1 MVTTDM
7 LDRMEH
13 VGETVI
19 AEEVVDPGQT
29 ASAHDASV
37 GSTNAEVQPQSGDYS
52 EGFLQG
58 YPTDTNP
65 AQPAPLLPLLHVAF
79 PAMTNQ
85 NLQNP
90 PEVVGYSEG
99 LHQAYTTT
107 LTLAQPAP
115 ALPHHHHDPPE
126 PTLSPR
132 NIQVQAE
139 DVEYWKSL
147 PQVYPCN
154 NVQVQQSDGY
164 WDGALRPPVPYTLTI
179 PSTYHGLQCQDGAML
194 QSQVLSAGYA
204 YDGQHWSCTWPTDAA
219 WLKPAPPE
227 YMCDDRLLLTLI
239 DGTERSLPYVGVI
252 EENHGQQLKDDLT
265 YIKKPPNAF
274 MLFLE
279 EQRPHVAPELK
290 RQGTSKVN
298 KALGR
303 KWKSLTVQEKAKYF
317 QQARIKAFL
326 HKQLYPGW
334 NNSKNYG
341 KRRKR
346 KRSRDCEKNDTLTA
360 LTPAA
365 ENIPQAM
372 AAEGSDLLDSL
383 VCTTLLDQH
392 YAQDDVTPTGLVR
405 STHAQNAVIAVGV
418 GDEQHAPHPS
428 IQIGATQ
435 LQLAHNTAI
444 QAALAELEDQQV
456 ALTETRAVY
465 QRHLQD
471 AAIEQ
476 CLVQDTLEQDT
487 KTLLPF
493 LSCETF
499 DLSTDI
505 DNLDFWPDG
514 FLANGLQ
521 DSHC

>member
-79 PAMTNQ
+79 PTMTNQ

-154 NVQVQQSDGY
+154 ASNSQPAPAHDLSAFPMWPEQNMNTQAQTEGYSEGLPQAYKSNSTHPAPPFPAPLNPPHQHPAFSSWSEQNVQVQQSDGY

-204 YDGQHWSCTWPTDAA
+204 YDGQVKITWASDIFVSDKN
-219 WLKPAPPE
+219 W
-227 YMCDDRLLLTLI
+227 I
-239 DGTERSLPYVGVI
+239 
-252 EENHGQQLKDDLT
+252 
-265 YIKKPPNAF
+265 F
-274 MLFLE
+274 
-279 EQRPHVAPELK
+279 
-290 RQGTSKVN
+290 
-298 KALGR
+298 
-303 KWKSLTVQEKAKYF
+303 KSY
-317 QQARIKAFL
+317 
-326 HKQLYPGW
+326 
-334 NNSKNYG
+334 
-341 KRRKR
+341 
-346 KRSRDCEKNDTLTA
+346 
-360 LTPAA
+360 
-365 ENIPQAM
+365 
-372 AAEGSDLLDSL
+372 
-383 VCTTLLDQH
+383 
-392 YAQDDVTPTGLVR
+392 
-405 STHAQNAVIAVGV
+405 
-418 GDEQHAPHPS
+418 
-428 IQIGATQ
+428 
-435 LQLAHNTAI
+435 
-444 QAALAELEDQQV
+444 
-456 ALTETRAVY
+456 
-465 QRHLQD
+465 
-471 AAIEQ
+471 
-476 CLVQDTLEQDT
+476 
-487 KTLLPF
+487 
-493 LSCETF
+493 
-499 DLSTDI
+499 
-505 DNLDFWPDG
+505 
-514 FLANGLQ
+514 
-521 DSHC
+521 